1 MVQTSSRTAFQ
12 REAGAGPFLD
22 GAPSVGQSWL
32 LTDSSGGSCLGGEG
46 LAGPRAVCSW
56 RGGAPGRLLFRQ
68 TRRETPGTDV
78 RVEAAE
84 TLQRTLFTFTWFII
98 SRNCLDETL
107 SGILF
112 NMKKQNIRCP
122 VLTDST
128 RVLILLPGV
137 PVGGFPPGFLS
148 LPLTSASQ
156 ISALGCVPGDTQNK
170 TDVVLA
176 SPVLSLSKEARP
188 QFHHDGGGG
197 DRGGRQKCGESIR
210 RGLTHTRGLG
220 RASDVQGES
229 PEGPDGAPGSGYH
242 RGRVLA

>member
-1 MVQTSSRTAFQ
+1 MVWTSSRTAFQ

-46 LAGPRAVCSW
+46 LAGPAQCAAGEEVLPEGCSSA
-56 RGGAPGRLLFRQ
+56 RPVGKRLGRTSVLK
-68 TRRETPGTDV
+68 
-78 RVEAAE
+78 
-84 TLQRTLFTFTWFII
+84 LQKRSSALFTFTWFII

-137 PVGGFPPGFLS
+137 PVGGFP
-148 LPLTSASQ
+148 
-156 ISALGCVPGDTQNK
+156 
-170 TDVVLA
+170 
-176 SPVLSLSKEARP
+176 
-188 QFHHDGGGG
+188 
-197 DRGGRQKCGESIR
+197 
-210 RGLTHTRGLG
+210 
-220 RASDVQGES
+220 
-229 PEGPDGAPGSGYH
+229 
-242 RGRVLA
+242 RVF